1 MYCEQLLLDESIRIC
16 KQSKMENVAAETSH
30 QLTITQQQ
38 EAFYKA

>member
-1 MYCEQLLLDESIRIC
+1 MKLLWWMNQLGFL